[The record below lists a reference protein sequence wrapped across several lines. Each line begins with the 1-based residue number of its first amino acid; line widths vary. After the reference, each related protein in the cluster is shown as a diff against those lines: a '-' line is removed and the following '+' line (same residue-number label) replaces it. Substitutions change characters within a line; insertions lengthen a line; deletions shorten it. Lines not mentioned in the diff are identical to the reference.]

1 MSADGPA
8 TTLRPPPRRGPGAA
22 GSAAYGA
29 ALTIC
34 LALSIAGLTLGA
46 LVALENSFSWI
57 GAVLAAAEKSYAWAG
72 ALLRLAALPQS
83 VSQIVLDYAFS
94 GVAIVLA
101 LVLLVVRDRTWP
113 VRLTALAL
121 VASAAAFNLQ
131 TEAAVHVFS
140 GTSLAAVA
148 PLFATGLPVVVCG
161 SLLLAV
167 AVLPATSAGARD
179 GGASRTVL
187 LAVGA
192 GALLVIVA
200 ATIRL
205 AMPYCCSLIL
215 GAVVPLAGATVLRA
229 QMLRAPVVGLRT
241 QSRQLFTIMVGT
253 FAVAAVLALV
263 TLVLWRDGWTGQ
275 NLVDPAVGADQ
286 AGDPIALQFWYSRL
300 ICTAIAVAVLVTTR
314 RGGSYSAE
322 RLFSRGLIAA
332 AVAVFVAGGYLVVHS
347 LREDALHGDTPLG
360 AAELVLLGGIPMAL
374 LLLPAY
380 AATERLV
387 DWLLYGSRPTPY
399 TVLTRVAE
407 LGEAPDL
414 ARLAEALGQGLD
426 ASTCRLTVF
435 CPGLRNTVYQWATG
449 IDAPS
454 EVEIP
459 VRQGAEQVGT
469 IAVDQGAVAMLQ
481 GRRSHLL
488 DAVADSLGGVFQ
500 LHRRAIELNQD
511 LRSEVAEER
520 RIAADRRTLA
530 AEISHDRQRAGREL
544 HAGAHQH
551 LHSARAA
558 LGVAENA
565 VTGGQPDAARGL
577 LTQVLDEIDAV
588 DGLLTEAADRV
599 AAPLLFTLGLVRALA
614 HELTG
619 RQPARLDAARFDES
633 VPVPSRAAAAV
644 YLCCLEAVGNA
655 RRRAPG
661 AAVDVR
667 LVTVPGHLHFIVHD
681 AGPVRD
687 ILTARPAAGHWVQ
700 GLDARVTAVGGW
712 VEVRPVPGTGTI
724 VEGAVPLGLSGP
736 GHAPVGPGAGPVP
749 PLIDQVRDL
758 AREACALYGDEPAA
772 ADVGRLADQ
781 LDAPVRICV
790 SGPAG
795 SGVTT
800 LAEALR
806 AARRQREGGSQAR
819 ASYSEAPALA
829 PLGGGARIVLLSCVG
844 TAGFPPDDPLSRQPA
859 LTIGVLTR
867 IDEIGAIE
875 PTGAVM
881 TVARQMA
888 ALAGSPDAGGRCS
901 VVMPVAGQLARAAAA
916 LDDADLDVLRTMAHR
931 SGPVPD
937 NMTARRPTPRRRE
950 QPDDDPTVD
959 LPSADVPIEVE
970 TRLRRRLGTSGVG
983 LAIALVKTGQAPTA
997 TALAAALTRSSGM
1010 EALVEQLD
1018 RRLLSRAL
1026 STRAR
1031 GAFLSLQEL
1040 VAAQPP
1046 AREANRLRSLI
1057 SAIRFHSH
1065 ELVELDAVAE
1075 LYSTRADLPADQR
1088 TAAARLLGAA
1098 GPDPHVR
1105 LALPDGAAQGDI
1117 AAAAARQETTWRELT
1132 SRNGWGDVGAVV
1144 VRVCERLRRPGSPT

>member
-1 MSADGPA
+1 MSGDGAA
-8 TTLRPPPRRGPGAA
+8 TTLRPPRWRGPGAS
-22 GSAAYGA
+22 GSAAFGV

-34 LALSIAGLTLGA
+34 LVLSIAGLTLGA
-46 LVALENSFSWI
+46 LVALENAFPWI
-57 GAVLAAAEKSYAWAG
+57 GAVLAASERSNVWAG
-72 ALLRLAALPQS
+72 ALLRLAALPKS
-83 VSQIVLDYAFS
+83 VSQIVLDYALS

-131 TEAAVHVFS
+131 TEASVHAFS
-140 GTSLAAVA
+140 GTSLAAVG
-148 PLFATGLPVVVCG
+148 PLYATGLPVIVCG
-161 SLLLAV
+161 ALLLAL
-167 AVLPATSAGARD
+167 AVLPATSGGGRD
-179 GGASRTVL
+179 GGASRRVL

-205 AMPYCCSLIL
+205 AMPYCCSLVL
-215 GAVVPLAGATVLRA
+215 GVVVPLAGAIVLRA

-253 FAVAAVLALV
+253 FAVAAVLGLV
-263 TLVLWRDGWTGQ
+263 TLVLWLDGWTGQ
-275 NLVDPAVGADQ
+275 ELVDPAVGADQ
-286 AGDPIALQFWYSRL
+286 PGDPIALQFWYSRL
-300 ICTAIAVAVLVTTR
+300 ICIAIAVAVLVTTR

-387 DWLLYGSRPTPY
+387 DWLLYGNRPTPY
-399 TVLTRVAE
+399 TVLTRVAD

-414 ARLAEALGQGLD
+414 ARLAEALGQSLNAG
-426 ASTCRLTVF
+426 TCRLTVF
-435 CPGLRNTVYQWATG
+435 CPGLRNTVYHWAKG
-449 IDAPS
+449 LDAPS
-454 EVEIP
+454 DVEIP

-481 GRRSHLL
+481 GRRSQLL
-488 DAVADSLGGVFQ
+488 EAVADSLGGVFQ
-500 LHRRAIELNQD
+500 LHRRAVELNHD
-511 LRSEVAEER
+511 LRSEVAEQR

-530 AEISHDRQRAGREL
+530 TEMAHDRQRAGRDL
-544 HAGAHQH
+544 HTGAHH
-551 LHSARAA
+551 YLHSARAT
-558 LGVAENA
+558 LSLAENA
-565 VTGGQPDAARGL
+565 VANGQADAARGL
-577 LTQVLDEIDAV
+577 LTQVVDEVDTV
-588 DGLLTEAADRV
+588 DGLLTEAADRI

-614 HELTG
+614 HQLAA
-619 RQPARLDAARFDES
+619 RQPARLDTARFDQS
-633 VPVPSRAAAAV
+633 VPVPARAAAAV
-644 YLCCLEAVGNA
+644 YLCCMEAVCNA

-661 AAVDVR
+661 AALDVR
-667 LVTVPGHLHFIVHD
+667 LVTVPGHLHFLVHD

-687 ILTARPAAGHWVQ
+687 VLTARHTAGHSVQ

-712 VEVRPVPGTGTI
+712 VDVRPVPGTGTF
-724 VEGAVPLGLSGP
+724 VEGAVPLGVRGLGQ
-736 GHAPVGPGAGPVP
+736 APVRPGGSPIP
-749 PLIDQVRDL
+749 PLIEQVRDL
-758 AREACALYGDEPAA
+758 VREACALYGDEPAA
-772 ADVGRLADQ
+772 APVRRLADQ
-781 LDAPVRICV
+781 LDAPLRICV

-800 LAEALR
+800 LTEALR
-806 AARRQREGGSQAR
+806 AARLQRDGGSQAQV
-819 ASYSEAPALA
+819 SYSEAPAPA
-829 PLGGGARIVLLSCVG
+829 PFGGDARIVLLSCVG

-859 LTIGVLTR
+859 LTIGALTR

-881 TVARQMA
+881 TVARRMA
-888 ALAGSPDAGGRCS
+888 AVASSPDAGGRCS
-901 VVMPVAGQLARAAAA
+901 VVMPVAAQLACAAAV

-937 NMTARRPTPRRRE
+937 GMTAPRPTPYRRE
-950 QPDDDPTVD
+950 QPDDEPTVD
-959 LPSADVPIEVE
+959 LSSAEIPVEVE
-970 TRLRRRLGTSGVG
+970 SRLRRRLGPSGVG
-983 LAIALVKTGQAPTA
+983 LAVALVRAGQAPTA
-997 TALAAALTRSSGM
+997 AALAAALTRSSGM
-1010 EALVEQLD
+1010 TALVEQLD

-1031 GAFLSLQEL
+1031 ASFRSLQEL

-1057 SAIRFHSH
+1057 SAIRFHSE

-1075 LYSTRADLPADQR
+1075 LYSMRADLPADQR

-1098 GPDPHVR
+1098 GCDPHVR
-1105 LALPDGAAQGDI
+1105 LALPDGAAQADI

-1132 SRNGWGDVGAVV
+1132 SRDGWGDVGAVV
-1144 VRVCERLRRPGSPT
+1144 VRACERLRRPGSAT